1 MTETDPSSPT
11 EACGRCSM
19 TTVVDAADANR
30 ESEQPER
37 DPFGDE
43 RIEVS
48 ESSMRRVSPVAW
60 TRRLTARVN
69 DAVQRIAY
77 GK

>member
-1 MTETDPSSPT
+1 MFVEPQRGPMSDESPT

-19 TTVVDAADANR
+19 TTVVDAA
-30 ESEQPER
+30 ELSG

-43 RIEVS
+43 RIEVE
-48 ESSMRRVSPVAW
+48 ESSIRRISPVAW
-60 TRRLTARVN
+60 MGKLTSRLN
-69 DAVQRIAY
+69 GAVQRLTY